1 MIIRLNSNYSW
12 KYTFKVFTYC
22 ASIMLKL
29 CWIGLMNMKYS
40 NSTLVDVGALLH
52 TCVIAFVCAT
62 DVQRMCKPLQL
73 CPFAKCSSA
82 HIVYRHDFW
91 EHWVM
96 CTGHFGNI
104 CYLLESLRMINP
116 IRASRCN
123 KCSFG
128 LLLAVALWS
137 KLKDLGNAHPAT
149 LPPLHRNLFTLKLKQ
164 TNKKTSTFYNS
175 PAATF

>member
-40 NSTLVDVGALLH
+40 DTTPGDVGAFLHVLLPL
-52 TCVIAFVCAT
+52 FVP
-62 DVQRMCKPLQL
+62 QMCKGCVNHCNCVHLQSAPQPIL
-73 CPFAKCSSA
+73 C
-82 HIVYRHDFW
+82 IV
-91 EHWVM
+91 
-96 CTGHFGNI
+96 TISGNI
-104 CYLLESLRMINP
+104 ELCALGIWAIFVICWSNEESLRMINP

-123 KCSFG
+123 ECSFG

-137 KLKDLGNAHPAT
+137 KLKDLGSAHPAT
-149 LPPLHRNLFTLKLKQ
+149 LPPLHCDIFTLTLKQ
-164 TNKKTSTFYNS
+164 INKQINK
-175 PAATF
+175 